1 MLSACAPASGTFQA
15 DKCDAF
21 VLTVQLYW
29 LRNISGTTA
38 VRAVVRSHS
47 LPLRIEGIVD
57 YLVARFAIDSF
68 PLRIT
73 NKNSEILQAQL
84 AALSGRRGRPPRLT
98 LAPSTGRNGRNAA
111 LC

>member
-1 MLSACAPASGTFQA
+1 VLSACAPASGTFQA

-21 VLTVQLYW
+21 GLTVQLYW
-29 LRNISGTTA
+29 LRNISGTAA

-57 YLVARFAIDSF
+57 YLAARFAIDSF

-73 NKNSEILQAQL
+73 NKNSESSRHNWHRYQAR
-84 AALSGRRGRPPRLT
+84 ATTEVNFSSEHRPEWP
-98 LAPSTGRNGRNAA
+98 NAA
-111 LC
+111 VC